1 MRNILF
7 IIILLFL
14 GSCKETFFETEP
26 ATNAEAVFEELWQKY
41 DEMYALFDE
50 REVDWEALYA
60 EFRLQLNNQ
69 STDDDL
75 YHVLT
80 QMLAKLNDGHV
91 TLTAAN
97 REVFFSNQYFR
108 EKIDDGLFD
117 EGVIKSKYLNRQFK
131 EYEHSYY
138 GLVNNSI
145 PYIHFGVV
153 NFEWEHLQDA
163 IQQKPDASG
172 IIIDLRHNQGGDFTF
187 ALQQIEKINNERRL
201 VFQSRTKNG
210 PGKNDF
216 TAWFDWYL
224 EAKGNYNGKIIV
236 LIDRYTVSA
245 GERATLILKSMPN
258 VTLVG
263 ESTNGS
269 ISTMIAQGLSNGWYC
284 TVAPQDVIAFNGE
297 IYESRG
303 IPADILVKNS
313 PENLAQGKDDV
324 LERALDMLQ

>member
-7 IIILLFL
+7 IIILLSL
-14 GSCKETFFETEP
+14 GSCKDILFETEP
-26 ATNAEAVFEELWQKY
+26 ETNAEAVFEELWQKY

-60 EFRLQLNNQ
+60 EFRPQLNNQ

-75 YHVLT
+75 YYVLT
-80 QMLAKLNDGHV
+80 QMLTKLNDGHV
-91 TLTAAN
+91 TLTAPN

-108 EKIDDGLFD
+108 EKIDDGLFNED
-117 EGVIKSKYLNRQFK
+117 VIKSKYLKPKFK
-131 EYEHSYY
+131 ENEHSYY

-153 NFEWEHLQDA
+153 NFEWKHLQDA
-163 IQQKPDASG
+163 IEQKPDAPG

-216 TAWFDWYL
+216 TPWFDWYL

-245 GERATLILKSMPN
+245 GERAVLILKSMPN

-263 ESTNGS
+263 EATNGS

-284 TVAPQDVIAFNGE
+284 TVAPQDVIAFDGE

-303 IPADILVKNS
+303 IPADILVKNT